1 MMAAPKQKRW
11 SIRSV
16 YDALT
21 GGEFIR
27 EIRSNDIV
35 NLSAQIKSGTLVAST
50 IGMSGYDMYPYIFRA
65 ECISTTDTLVLIKNG
80 STMAI
85 LGSGMGAAGSLGSP
99 LPQIIVDP
107 DRNPIC
113 RVAAGD
119 TIKIK
124 PGDGASGTYNATLIM
139 KRVPVNTK
147 VNTG

>member
-1 MMAAPKQKRW
+1 MAEPDQKRW
-11 SIRSV
+11 TIRQA
-16 YDALT
+16 YDALK
-21 GGEFIR
+21 GEFIR
-27 EIRSNDIV
+27 EIRTNDIV
-35 NLSAQIKSGTLVAST
+35 SLSAQIKSGTLVAST
-50 IGMSGYDMYPYIFRA
+50 IAMTSYDLYPYIFRA
-65 ECISTTDTLVLIKNG
+65 ECISTTDTLALIKNS
-80 STMAI
+80 STIAI

-99 LPQIIVDP
+99 LPMIVTDP

-139 KRVPVNTK
+139 KRVPINTK